1 MRDDERDMLY
11 LGRHWPG
18 WELEGLAGSDV
29 GGEGNEHKT
38 GCLELFF
45 FFGHTETGG
54 ILVP

>member
-1 MRDDERDMLY
+1 MKDDERDMLY
-11 LGRHWPG
+11 LGRHWQV

-45 FFGHTETGG
+45 FWPHCETGG